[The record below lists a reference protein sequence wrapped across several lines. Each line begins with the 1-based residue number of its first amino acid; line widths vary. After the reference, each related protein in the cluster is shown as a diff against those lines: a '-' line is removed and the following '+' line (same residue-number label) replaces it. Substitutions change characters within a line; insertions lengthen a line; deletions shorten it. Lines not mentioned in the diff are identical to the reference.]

1 MIVIADRAG
10 RDHLTQGFARRLAG
24 TIESASR
31 AITENPT
38 GVSAIGVSATGVTA
52 TGVTA
57 IVPAELPDRPEPIPK
72 LNSWVAWAGFGI
84 VLALIILTAVFFGM
98 RW

>member
-31 AITENPT
+31 AITETPT
-38 GVSAIGVSATGVTA
+38 GVSAIGVSAR
-52 TGVTA
+52 GVTA

-72 LNSWVAWAGFGI
+72 LNSRVAWAGFGI